1 MSDFAPADDPGRL
14 ARDAYTYLHL
24 PIVAGI
30 IMVAVAD
37 DLLVAHPSDHL
48 TTTGVVMATAGP
60 AVYLLGETMVR
71 LRMIGRASPKRLVCV
86 AALAVLALL
95 GGEMSALALS
105 GCVAA
110 VLAILAISEASWL
123 SRRASIPGQ

>member
-1 MSDFAPADDPGRL
+1 SEDPGSL

-37 DLLVAHPSDHL
+37 DLLVAHPSHHL
-48 TTTGVVMATAGP
+48 TTAGVVMATIGP

-71 LRMIGRASPKRLVCV
+71 LRMIGRASRKRLTCV
-86 AALAVLALL
+86 AAFVVLAVV
-95 GGEMSALALS
+95 GGAMSALDLS

-110 VLAILAISEASWL
+110 VLAILALSEAGRPSPL
-123 SRRASIPGQ
+123 PSGQP